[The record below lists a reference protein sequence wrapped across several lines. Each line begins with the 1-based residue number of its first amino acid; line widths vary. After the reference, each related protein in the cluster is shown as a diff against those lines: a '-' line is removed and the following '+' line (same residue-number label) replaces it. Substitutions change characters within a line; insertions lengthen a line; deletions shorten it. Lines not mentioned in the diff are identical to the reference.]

1 MDVRFTIPWKIGVG
15 FGVFIITVAF
25 LFFLTRQTLSESREI
40 SSRIDEVYAPSIE
53 LLESLSSELT
63 YSRVLIKH
71 WAAVQ
76 SRPDVMEKTLL
87 LNLMNDKVP
96 LQLERLD
103 YIAKEWDGTDQR
115 SLDSLQNAVS
125 RLFIVY
131 NQITRLLP
139 DFDSYSNPNSIMAV
153 DYLFLEGEGIDKCT
167 TEVESRVIRLL
178 ARQRTHLGTSSQE
191 MNNLGDRLRLFAG
204 NIAIVVLFLGIF
216 IAFSVSRSIVKP
228 ISELKRTLL
237 YLGKGIYPRGTVQV
251 TSDEIGD
258 MAFAVNRL
266 VDGLKKTREFSSQVG
281 GGNFEASYSPL
292 SEDDELGYALLKMRD
307 DLAANERLL
316 ERKVEERTN
325 EVVQQK
331 EEIERQKERVMELY
345 KDLTDSIN
353 YAKRIQQT
361 ILPTREY
368 ILEMFPDSF
377 VFFKPRDIVSGD
389 FYWFKNGGRKKYVAA
404 VDCTGHGVP
413 GAFMSLVGYNA
424 LNHVTKVFTRPAQVL
439 NHLNRLASETLRSEA
454 RDMHLTDGMD
464 LAFLSF
470 DSETLEM
477 EYAGAHNP
485 VYIVRNKEM
494 IVIDPDKFSIGSF
507 LQGDREFTNHT
518 IQLEQGDAVYVFSDG
533 YVDQFGGPKGKKF
546 LKKQFRE
553 MLLELSH
560 LPMAEQGVQINER
573 LIAWKK
579 MYDQVDDIL
588 VLGIRI

>member
-1 MDVRFTIPWKIGVG
+1 MRFTTIPWKIGIG
-15 FGVFIITVAF
+15 FGVFIITVAVLF
-25 LFFLTRQTLSESREI
+25 LLTRKSLNESREI
-40 SSRIDEVYAPSIE
+40 SNRIDDVYAPSIE
-53 LLESLSSELT
+53 VLENLSNDLV

-87 LNLMNDKVP
+87 VNMMTEKVP
-96 LQLERLD
+96 SQMDRLN
-103 YIAKEWDGTDQR
+103 YMARAWDDSDRQ
-115 SLDSLQNAVS
+115 SLDSLQNSVS

-131 NQITRLLP
+131 NQIIRLLP
-139 DFDSYSNPNSIMAV
+139 DFESYTNPNAIMAV
-153 DYLFLEGEGIDKCT
+153 DYLFLEGEGIETCT
-167 TEVESRVIRLL
+167 AEVERRTTALL
-178 ARQRTHLGTSSQE
+178 ARQRQHLGTATQT
-191 MNNLGDRLRLFAG
+191 MNEIGDRLRFYAG
-204 NIAIVVLFLGIF
+204 NISVLVLFMGIF
-216 IAFSVSRSIVKP
+216 IAISVSRSIVKP
-228 ISELKRTLL
+228 INELKRTLL

-251 TSDEIGD
+251 TADEIGD

-266 VDGLKKTREFSSQVG
+266 VDGLKKTREFSAQVG
-281 GGNFEASYSPL
+281 GGNFDANYAPL

-353 YAKRIQQT
+353 YAKRIQQS

-389 FYWFKNGGRKKYVAA
+389 FYWFKNAGRKKYMAA

-439 NHLNRLASETLRSEA
+439 NHLNRLSSETLRSES
-454 RDMHLTDGMD
+454 RDLHLTDGMD
-464 LAFLSF
+464 LAFISI
-470 DSETLEM
+470 DSETNEM

-485 VYIVRNKEM
+485 VYIVRKKEI

-507 LQGDREFTNHT
+507 LQGEREFTNHT
-518 IQLEQGDAVYVFSDG
+518 FQLESGDAVYIFSDG
-533 YVDQFGGPKGKKF
+533 YVDQFGGPNGKKF

-553 MLLELSH
+553 LLIEISH
-560 LPMAEQGVQINER
+560 LPMAEQGIQINER

-588 VLGIRI
+588 VLGVRV